1 MIRESVNGPTR
12 LAVYVW
18 RVDVRT
24 LFDEVEDGLVLRL
37 HVQPGAGRTQ
47 VTGTF
52 GTALKVKVAA
62 PPEAGRANEAVIKL
76 LAESLD
82 VDAKTIELQ
91 AGDKSRSKTV
101 LVRGAAA
108 DAGQDAGGPAGRRP
122 PAGPGHAPARV
133 TRAGQPAP
141 AI

>member
-1 MIRESVNGPTR
+1 M
-12 LAVYVW
+12 
-18 RVDVRT
+18 DVRT
-24 LFDEVEDGLVLRL
+24 LFDEVDDGLVLRL

-82 VDAKTIELQ
+82 VVAKTIELQ

-108 DAGQDAGGPAGRRP
+108 DALVRTLEDLLADDPRQGRATRRP
-122 PAGPGHAPARV
+122 E
-133 TRAGQPAP
+133 
-141 AI
+141 